1 MYLELKNKLNKELKM
16 SNNLKKMRLEN
27 RLTQEELAKIIG
39 ISQQQ
44 LSQYEKGINY
54 PKIEIAKK
62 LSDFFNISI
71 NEIFF

>member
-1 MYLELKNKLNKELKM
+1 M

>member
-1 MYLELKNKLNKELKM
+1 MKEGVKEVLFSEEDISIRTK
-16 SNNLKKMRLEN
+16 
-27 RLTQEELAKIIG
+27 ELAKIIG